1 MGKCGKNF
9 VSLCLPVLQTH
20 LDATASSEK
29 EQEGSSQGFTLV
41 ELIIAVSIVA
51 TLAAIAVPLYGD
63 HIYRARLA
71 RTIVEI
77 RMLEKEILIFE
88 MEAGRYPGWPDDM
101 LETMQEIGRDNFLD
115 PWGTPYQYRNLA
127 QGPLV
132 GEKQK
137 PQDCRKNKSNNP
149 LNWDFDLYSVGPDRE
164 VPKPTANKQISNSPR
179 DDDIVRAK
187 NGRYVGESAKF

>member
-9 VSLCLPVLQTH
+9 VSLYLPVLQTH
-20 LDATASSEK
+20 LYATASSEK
-29 EQEGSSQGFTLV
+29 EQEGFSQGFTLV

-127 QGPLV
+127 LSKKEG
-132 GEKQK
+132 QK
-137 PQDCRKNKSNNP
+137 PKGCRKDKNTNP
-149 LNWDFDLYSVGPDRE
+149 LNWDFDLYSAGPDRE
-164 VPKPTANKQISNSPR
+164 LPTHIQIWLNQGA
-179 DDDIVRAK
+179 DDIIRAAD
-187 NGRYVGESAKF
+187 GRYVGEGSKY